1 MKVVVVGLGV
11 MGLPTARSLA
21 ERGHE
26 VIGIDRHGISA
37 PAGSSAGATRIF
49 RLAHERPGD
58 IVLARKALD
67 KWRELEALS
76 GERLLDHV
84 GLVLRG
90 DPVPAWVASMRDA
103 GVPVEELDA
112 DGVQRVFPELAYRPQ
127 EAAAFVP
134 DDGVL
139 FAAKGLGAMAAAA
152 RKAGAELSSPE
163 RLLEVDETPAGVR
176 VTTNRR
182 VIDADI
188 AVLAVGPWAT
198 TLLEP
203 LGIRLPLAPAIGQVS
218 YWRGGGAWE
227 RRPSLVDFYA
237 PDKIGVYGLP
247 TPDKGYKIGLDYGC
261 EDTWDPDATAWPHR
275 GFEEE
280 CNRDWVISHAP
291 GLASD
296 GPHLTE
302 SCPWTMT
309 PDGEYF
315 IERRGAITVAT
326 GCSGHA
332 FKFMPIMGEL
342 IGDIAEGK
350 PAWPEADI
358 FGIDRMAHDA
368 PFAFVETPMGARI
381 GL

>member
-11 MGLPTARSLA
+11 MGLPTARALA

-139 FAAKGLGAMAAAA
+139 FAAKGLGAMAAAVPA
-152 RKAGAELSSPE
+152 AAGHCHWAGSRELE
-163 RLLEVDETPAGVR
+163 GGVS
-176 VTTNRR
+176 
-182 VIDADI
+182 A
-188 AVLAVGPWAT
+188 LCC
-198 TLLEP
+198 
-203 LGIRLPLAPAIGQVS
+203 APA
-218 YWRGGGAWE
+218 
-227 RRPSLVDFYA
+227 PPKSL
-237 PDKIGVYGLP
+237 
-247 TPDKGYKIGLDYGC
+247 
-261 EDTWDPDATAWPHR
+261 
-275 GFEEE
+275 
-280 CNRDWVISHAP
+280 
-291 GLASD
+291 
-296 GPHLTE
+296 
-302 SCPWTMT
+302 CP
-309 PDGEYF
+309 
-315 IERRGAITVAT
+315 
-326 GCSGHA
+326 
-332 FKFMPIMGEL
+332 
-342 IGDIAEGK
+342 
-350 PAWPEADI
+350 
-358 FGIDRMAHDA
+358 
-368 PFAFVETPMGARI
+368 
-381 GL
+381 